1 MGPFLHGK
9 PPRANI
15 GRGKQENQGGF
26 ETSVR
31 DRLEGINMTHHLLLL
46 LLLPLLTSVCGDADP
61 WVDNDLYYGTV
72 YQGEFAYSAGPTTV
86 RQKSSHS
93 DLHAQALERSYVEAP
108 AAYVQPAVQPAYL
121 GHQYLSHQPTVIAA
135 EYSTLPVGGVYAT
148 DYQSY
153 QLPSHYSAPVAVA
166 TPSSYAAPAAIA
178 APVATANHGD
188 YQSVSSSQYHSQ
200 DEEGNYAFGYNNVNG
215 ARQEEG
221 NSLTGV
227 MGSYTGAAGNTVRYV
242 ADQWGFRLV

>member
-1 MGPFLHGK
+1 
-9 PPRANI
+9 
-15 GRGKQENQGGF
+15 
-26 ETSVR
+26 
-31 DRLEGINMTHHLLLL
+31 MTHHFLLLL
-46 LLLPLLTSVCGDADP
+46 FPLLTSVWGDPDP

-72 YQGEFAYSAGPTTV
+72 YQGEFAYSAGPTRV
-86 RQKSSHS
+86 REKLSQSP
-93 DLHAQALERSYVEAP
+93 LRAQAVERSYVEVPAAAA
-108 AAYVQPAVQPAYL
+108 AAYVQPAVEPA
-121 GHQYLSHQPTVIAA
+121 YLSHQYLDEQPTVFAA
-135 EYSTLPVGGVYAT
+135 EYSPLPANAAYAT
-148 DYQSY
+148 DYHSY
-153 QLPSHYSAPVAVA
+153 HLPSPYFAPYS
-166 TPSSYAAPAAIA
+166 THTNYAAPAAVA
-178 APVATANHGD
+178 APVAAPAAAPAAAPVAAAAPAAVAAAPVAIASHGD

>member
-1 MGPFLHGK
+1 
-9 PPRANI
+9 
-15 GRGKQENQGGF
+15 
-26 ETSVR
+26 
-31 DRLEGINMTHHLLLL
+31 MTRHLFLLLV
-46 LLLPLLTSVCGDADP
+46 PLLTSVCGDADP

-72 YQGEFAYSAGPTTV
+72 YQGEFAYSAGPTHV

-93 DLHAQALERSYVEAP
+93 HLHPQAVERNYVEAP
-108 AAYVQPAVQPAYL
+108 AAAAAYVPAAAATAYVQPAVQPAYL
-121 GHQYLSHQPTVIAA
+121 GHQYLHHQPTVFAA
-135 EYSTLPVGGVYAT
+135 EYSTLPVRGVYPT

-153 QLPSHYSAPVAVA
+153 HLPTPYSAPAAGYLTHSNYAAPPAAVAAPVAVA
-166 TPSSYAAPAAIA
+166 A
-178 APVATANHGD
+178 APVAVAAVAAPVAIASHGD
-188 YQSVSSSQYHSQ
+188 YQSVSSSQYHNQ

-242 ADQWGFRLV
+242 ADKWGFRLV

>member
-1 MGPFLHGK
+1 
-9 PPRANI
+9 
-15 GRGKQENQGGF
+15 
-26 ETSVR
+26 
-31 DRLEGINMTHHLLLL
+31 MTHQHHLLLL
-46 LLLPLLTSVCGDADP
+46 LLPPLTSVWGDADP

-72 YQGEFAYSAGPTTV
+72 YQGEFAYSAGPTRV

-93 DLHAQALERSYVEAP
+93 HLHPQAVERSYTKA
-108 AAYVQPAVQPAYL
+108 AAYVQPGFEPA
-121 GHQYLSHQPTVIAA
+121 YLSHQYLHQYQPTVFAA
-135 EYSTLPVGGVYAT
+135 EHSPLPVNAYAYAT
-148 DYQSY
+148 DYH
-153 QLPSHYSAPVAVA
+153 LPTSPYLAPYS
-166 TPSSYAAPAAIA
+166 THSNYAAPATVAAPANVAVVA
-178 APVATANHGD
+178 APVAIASHGD

-227 MGSYTGAAGNTVRYV
+227 MGSYTGAAGNTVHYV